1 MSFPVLE
8 NPEVRKLFSTVSV
21 ENYIQ
26 MNELGVIPENTEL
39 IEGVI
44 VHKMTKGPDHSYY
57 SDVLFEVFS
66 KIKPVNTIIRSEKPL
81 TLLRTVPEPDISIIR
96 GTLDDFQKVNPTTAL
111 LVVEIAK
118 TSLNYDREKI
128 PIYAEANI
136 QSYWIVNLAKR
147 QIETYQNPNN
157 DDYSSKII
165 YTDQDVIPIFDGNI
179 DLKQIFKSN

>member
-8 NPEVRKLFSTVSV
+8 NPEVRKLFSTISV

-26 MNELGVIPENTEL
+26 MIELGVIPESTEL

-57 SDVLFEVFS
+57 SDVLFEALS
-66 KIKPVNTIIRSEKPL
+66 RIKPANTIIRSEKPL

-96 GTLDDFQKVNPTTAL
+96 GTLDDFQKANPTTAI

-128 PIYAEANI
+128 PIYAEAKIEN
-136 QSYWIVNLAKR
+136 YWIVNLGKR
-147 QIETYQNPNN
+147 QIETYQNPKEE
-157 DDYSSKII
+157 DYSTKIT
-165 YTDQDVIPIFDGNI
+165 YTDQDVITIFGKEI
-179 DLKQIFKSN
+179 YLKEIFK

>member
-21 ENYIQ
+21 EKYIQ

-44 VHKMTKGPDHSYY
+44 VHKMTKVPDHSYY
-57 SDVLFEVFS
+57 SDVLFEALS
-66 KIKPVNTIIRSEKPL
+66 KIKPANTIIRSEKPI

-96 GTLDDFQKVNPTTAL
+96 GTLDDFQTVNPTTAL

-136 QSYWIVNLAKR
+136 ENYWIVNLSKR
-147 QIETYQNPNN
+147 QIETYQNPKDN
-157 DDYSSKII
+157 DYSSKVT
-165 YTDQDVIPIFDGNI
+165 YNDQDVISIFGKEINLRD
-179 DLKQIFKSN
+179 IFK